1 MPIKKVLVT
10 GGAGFIGS
18 FIVDAL
24 VERGYDVTIFD
35 NLEPQVHN
43 GGIPKY
49 LNPQAR
55 FLSGDVRDYEALKGA
70 VKGAEAIFHEA
81 AMVGVGQSM
90 FQVRKYVDVNST
102 GTANLLDILANEQ
115 HSVQKLIVASSM
127 SLYGEGLYQTKDD
140 RFVEAGERSEGD
152 LTKKRWECYDP
163 KTGEPLKSCPTP
175 ETKEPRSTSI
185 YAITKKNQE
194 EQVMVFGKAHQLPV
208 VALRYFNTYGPRQS
222 LNNPYT
228 GVAAIFL
235 NRLKCGQ
242 PMLIFE
248 DGRQQRD
255 FVSVHDIAQAN
266 ILALEKKE
274 ADYEVFNVG
283 SGQPISIAAL
293 ADVIM
298 KEYLGARASARAVPI
313 DIVGKYRKGDIRH
326 CYADITRIKTRLG
339 FSPKVSMADGIC
351 ELIVASEA
359 ESCEAKA
366 DFQID
371 YLAKRKLV
379 I

>member
-24 VERGYDVTIFD
+24 LDRGYEVTIFD

-49 LNPQAR
+49 INPSAR
-55 FLSGDVRDYEALKGA
+55 YISGDVRDYEALKTA

-90 FQVRKYVDVNST
+90 FQVRKYVDVNSM
-102 GTANLLDILANEQ
+102 GTANLLDILANEP
-115 HSVQKLIVASSM
+115 HSVQKLVVASSM
-127 SLYGEGLYQTKDD
+127 SLYGEGLYQTEDG
-140 RFVEAGERSEGD
+140 RIVEAGERSETD
-152 LTKKRWECYDP
+152 LAKKRWECYEP
-163 KTGEPLKSCPTP
+163 KTGEPLKPCPTP

-235 NRLKCGQ
+235 NRIKCGQ

-248 DGRQQRD
+248 DGGQQRD

-274 ADYEVFNVG
+274 ADYEVFNIG

-293 ADVIM
+293 AEVIM
-298 KEYLGARASARAVPI
+298 KQIGKQVPV
-313 DIVGKYRKGDIRH
+313 DIVGKFRKGDIRH
-326 CYADITRIKTRLG
+326 CYADITKIKTRLG
-339 FSPKVSMADGIC
+339 FAPKVSMSDGIR
-351 ELIVASEA
+351 ELIAASEA

-366 DFQID
+366 DYQID

>member
-1 MPIKKVLVT
+1 MPVKKVLIT

-24 VERGYDVTIFD
+24 VERGYEVTVFD
-35 NLEPQVHN
+35 NLEPQVHDGKTPN
-43 GGIPKY
+43 Y

-55 FLSGDVRDYEALKGA
+55 FVSGDIRDYDALKTV

-90 FQVRKYVDVNST
+90 FQVRKYVDVNSSGT
-102 GTANLLDILANEQ
+102 GNLLDILANEA

-127 SLYGEGLYQTKDD
+127 SIYGEGLYQTKDG
-140 RFVEAGERSEGD
+140 RIVEAGERAEAD
-152 LTKKRWECYDP
+152 LQKKRWECYDP
-163 KTGEPLKSCPTP
+163 KTGEPLKPCPTP
-175 ETKEPRSTSI
+175 ETKEPRVSSI

-242 PMLIFE
+242 PILVFE
-248 DGRQQRD
+248 DGEQQRD
-255 FVSVHDIAQAN
+255 FVSVHDIVQAN
-266 ILALEKKE
+266 LLALEKRE

-283 SGQPISIAAL
+283 SGQPISINAL
-293 ADVIM
+293 ADVVM
-298 KEYLGARASARAVPI
+298 KEYGKQVSKDV
-313 DIVGKYRKGDIRH
+313 VGKYRKGDIRH
-326 CYADITRIKTRLG
+326 CYADITKIRKRLG
-339 FSPKVSMADGIC
+339 FEPRITMADGMR
-351 ELIVASEA
+351 ELIAASENEA
-359 ESCEAKA
+359 CEEKA
-366 DFQID
+366 DFRMD
-371 YLAKRKLV
+371 YLTKRKLV

>member
-1 MPIKKVLVT
+1 MAVKKVLVT

-24 VERGYDVTIFD
+24 LERGYEVTVFD

-43 GGIPKY
+43 GQSPKY
-49 LNPQAR
+49 LNPNAP
-55 FLSGDVRDYEALKGA
+55 FISGDIRDYDALKAA
-70 VKGAEAIFHEA
+70 VKGAEAIFHQA

-90 FQVRKYVDVNST
+90 FQVRKYVDVNSGGT
-102 GTANLLDILANEQ
+102 GNLLDILANEP

-127 SLYGEGLYQTKDD
+127 SIYGEGLYQTKDG
-140 RFVEAGERSEGD
+140 RVVEAGERSEAD
-152 LTKKRWECYDP
+152 LAKKRWECYDP
-163 KTGEPLKSCPTP
+163 KTGEALKPQPTP
-175 ETKEPRSTSI
+175 ESKEPRSSSI

-235 NRLKCGQ
+235 NRLKCDQ

-248 DGRQQRD
+248 DGEQQRD
-255 FVSVHDIAQAN
+255 FVSVHDIARAN
-266 ILALEKKE
+266 LLALEKKE

-283 SGQPISIAAL
+283 SGQPISINAL
-293 ADVIM
+293 AGVIM
-298 KEYLGARASARAVPI
+298 KECGKQVPK
-313 DIVGKYRKGDIRH
+313 DVVDKYRKGDIRH
-326 CYADITRIKTRLG
+326 CYADITKIRKRLG
-339 FSPKVSMADGIC
+339 YEPKVSMAEGMR
-351 ELIVASEA
+351 ELIAASEKEA
-359 ESCEAKA
+359 CEEKA
-366 DFQID
+366 DFRMD

>member
-1 MPIKKVLVT
+1 MPVKKVLVT

-24 VERGYDVTIFD
+24 IERGYEVTTFD

-43 GGIPKY
+43 GGVPKY
-49 LNPQAR
+49 LNPNAR
-55 FLSGDVRDYEALKGA
+55 FISGDMRDYEAVKA
-70 VKGAEAIFHEA
+70 VVKGAEAVFHEA

-90 FQVRKYVDVNST
+90 FQVRRYVDVNSGGT
-102 GTANLLDILANEQ
+102 GNLLDVLANES
-115 HSVQKLIVASSM
+115 HSVQKVIIASSM
-127 SLYGEGLYQTKDD
+127 SIYGEGLYQTKDSKV
-140 RFVEAGERSEGD
+140 VEAGERSEAD
-152 LTKKRWECYDP
+152 LAKKRWECHDP
-163 KTGEPLKSCPTP
+163 KTGEVLKPRPTP
-175 ETKEPRSTSI
+175 EEKEPRSSSI

-248 DGRQQRD
+248 DGEQQRD

-266 ILALEKKE
+266 LLALEKKE

-283 SGQPISIAAL
+283 SGQPISINAL

-298 KEYLGARASARAVPI
+298 KQYGKQVPK
-313 DIVGKYRKGDIRH
+313 DVVGKYRKGDIRH
-326 CYADITRIKTRLG
+326 CYADITKIRKRLG
-339 FSPKVSMADGIC
+339 YEPKVSMADGMR
-351 ELIVASEA
+351 ELIAASEQ
-359 ESCEAKA
+359 EECEEKA
-366 DFQID
+366 DFRMD
-371 YLAKRKLV
+371 YLTKRKLV
-379 I
+379 V

>member
-1 MPIKKVLVT
+1 MAVKKVLVT

-24 VERGYDVTIFD
+24 VERGYEVTIFD

-43 GGIPKY
+43 GGVPKY
-49 LNPQAR
+49 LNPKAR
-55 FLSGDVRDYEALKGA
+55 FISGDVRDHDALKGV
-70 VKGAEAIFHEA
+70 VKGAEAVFHEA

-90 FQVRKYVDVNST
+90 FQVRKYVDVNSSGT
-102 GTANLLDILANEQ
+102 GNLLDVLANES
-115 HSVQKLIVASSM
+115 HSVQKVVVASSM
-127 SLYGEGLYQTKDD
+127 SIYGEGLYQTKDG
-140 RFVEAGERSEGD
+140 RAVEANERSEAD
-152 LTKKRWECYDP
+152 LAKKRWECYDP
-163 KTGEPLKSCPTP
+163 KTGEPLNPCPTHEDKP
-175 ETKEPRSTSI
+175 PRSSSI

-235 NRLKCGQ
+235 NRLKCGR
-242 PMLIFE
+242 PLMIFE
-248 DGRQQRD
+248 DGAQQRD

-266 ILALEKKE
+266 LLALEKKE

-283 SGQPISIAAL
+283 SGQPISIATL
-293 ADVIM
+293 ADTIM
-298 KEYLGARASARAVPI
+298 TEYGKQVPK

-326 CYADITRIKTRLG
+326 CYADITKIRQRLG
-339 FSPKVSMADGIC
+339 YEPRVSMAQGMR
-351 ELIVASEA
+351 ELIEASEKEA
-359 ESCEAKA
+359 CEQKA
-366 DFQID
+366 DFGMD
-371 YLAKRKLV
+371 YLEKRKLV

>member
-1 MPIKKVLVT
+1 
-10 GGAGFIGS
+10 
-18 FIVDAL
+18 
-24 VERGYDVTIFD
+24 
-35 NLEPQVHN
+35 
-43 GGIPKY
+43 
-49 LNPQAR
+49 
-55 FLSGDVRDYEALKGA
+55 
-70 VKGAEAIFHEA
+70 
-81 AMVGVGQSM
+81 M

-102 GTANLLDILANEQ
+102 GTANILDILANEQ

-127 SLYGEGLYQTKDD
+127 SLYGEGLYKTKDGHI
-140 RFVEAGERSEGD
+140 VEASERLETD
-152 LTKKRWECYDP
+152 LANKRWECSDP
-163 KTGEPLKSCPTP
+163 KTGEPLKPCPTP
-175 ETKEPRSTSI
+175 ETKEPRSSSI

-235 NRLKCGQ
+235 NRLKCGE
-242 PMLIFE
+242 PIIIFE
-248 DGRQQRD
+248 DGEQQRD

-266 ILALEKKE
+266 ILALEKPE
-274 ADYEVFNVG
+274 ANYEVFNVG
-283 SGQPISIAAL
+283 SGQPISISAL

-298 KEYLGARASARAVPI
+298 KQYGKQVPK

-326 CYADITRIKTRLG
+326 CYADITKIQKRLG
-339 FSPKVSMADGIC
+339 FNPKISMADGIR
-351 ELIVASEA
+351 ELIEASEK

-366 DFQID
+366 DFQLD
-371 YLAKRKLV
+371 YLTKRKLV

>member
-1 MPIKKVLVT
+1 MAVKKILVT

-24 VERGYDVTIFD
+24 LQRGYEVTVFD

-49 LNPQAR
+49 LNPNAR
-55 FLSGDVRDYEALKGA
+55 FVSGDIRDYEALRGA
-70 VKGAEAIFHEA
+70 IKGAEAIFHQA

-90 FQVRKYVDVNST
+90 FQVRKYVEINSV
-102 GTANLLDILANEQ
+102 GTANVLDLLANEP

-127 SLYGEGLYQTKDD
+127 SLYGEGLYKTKDG
-140 RFVEAGERSEGD
+140 RTVEAGERSEAD
-152 LTKKRWECYDP
+152 LAKQRWECYDP
-163 KTGEPLKSCPTP
+163 KSGEPLIPCPTP
-175 ETKEPRSTSI
+175 ETKEPRSSSI

-194 EQVMVFGKAHQLPV
+194 EQVIVFGKAHQLPV

-248 DGRQQRD
+248 DGEQQRD

-283 SGQPISIAAL
+283 SGQPISISAL

-298 KEYLGARASARAVPI
+298 KEYGKQVPK

-326 CYADITRIKTRLG
+326 CYADITKIKTRLG
-339 FSPKVSMADGIC
+339 FVPKVSMADGMR
-351 ELIVASEA
+351 ELIAASEA
-359 ESCEAKA
+359 ESCESKA
-366 DFQID
+366 DFQLD

>member
-1 MPIKKVLVT
+1 
-10 GGAGFIGS
+10 
-18 FIVDAL
+18 
-24 VERGYDVTIFD
+24 
-35 NLEPQVHN
+35 
-43 GGIPKY
+43 
-49 LNPQAR
+49 
-55 FLSGDVRDYEALKGA
+55 VRDYEALKPV
-70 VKGAEAIFHEA
+70 VKGAEAIFHQA

-102 GTANLLDILANEQ
+102 GTANVLDVLANEQ

-127 SLYGEGLYQTKDD
+127 SLYGEGLYQTKDG
-140 RFVEAGERSEGD
+140 RIVEAGERSEAD
-152 LTKKRWECYDP
+152 LAKKRWECYDP
-163 KTGEPLKSCPTP
+163 KTGEALKPCPTP
-175 ETKEPRSTSI
+175 ETKEPRSSSI

-235 NRLKCGQ
+235 NRLKCGEPIQ
-242 PMLIFE
+242 IYE
-248 DGRQQRD
+248 DGQQQRD

-266 ILALEKKE
+266 ILALERKE
-274 ADYEVFNVG
+274 ADYQVFNVG
-283 SGQPISIAAL
+283 SGQPISISAL

-298 KEYLGARASARAVPI
+298 KQYGKQVPI
-313 DIVGKYRKGDIRH
+313 DIVDKYRKGDIRH
-326 CYADITRIKTRLG
+326 CYADITKIKTRLG
-339 FSPKVSMADGIC
+339 FAPKVSMADGIR
-351 ELIVASEA
+351 ELITASEA
-359 ESCEAKA
+359 ESCESKA